1 MNNER
6 TGNILFDKELID
18 LSNYFKI
25 DRLYYYDSNLFTL
38 TDELNTIELTIY
50 LIKNSGYDY
59 ELEFIR
65 RDYQWEL
72 QRKIYYLLLLR
83 LL

>member
-1 MNNER
+1 MNNTER
-6 TGNILFDKELID
+6 KGNILFDKELID
-18 LSNYFKI
+18 LSTYFKI

-65 RDYQWEL
+65 RDYL
-72 QRKIYYLLLLR
+72 
-83 LL
+83 